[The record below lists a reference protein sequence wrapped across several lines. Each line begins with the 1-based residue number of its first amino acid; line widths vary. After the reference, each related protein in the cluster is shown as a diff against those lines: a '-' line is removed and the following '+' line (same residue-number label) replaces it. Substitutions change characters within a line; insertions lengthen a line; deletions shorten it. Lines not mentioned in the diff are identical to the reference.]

1 MSIIFVLIPL
11 AIIIVSIAIG
21 VFFWAVKSNQF
32 DDLERQGYSILFDD
46 DIKKNGAN
54 DNADKANDTASDVSL
69 EQSVDVPV
77 ETRSTTPLDDVTDNV
92 TITPKNKTVQSKVSR
107 ESDD

>member
-11 AIIIVSIAIG
+11 AVIIVAIAIA

-46 DIKKNGAN
+46 DIKPIDSKETNSAEN
-54 DNADKANDTASDVSL
+54 MNAENSNLLSGNK
-69 EQSVDVPV
+69 Q
-77 ETRSTTPLDDVTDNV
+77 ETKEP
-92 TITPKNKTVQSKVSR
+92 
-107 ESDD
+107 

>member
-46 DIKKNGAN
+46 DIKK
-54 DNADKANDTASDVSL
+54 SDVDVAVKAEP
-69 EQSVDVPV
+69 EQGQASSGADIAAKPQKQN
-77 ETRSTTPLDDVTDNV
+77 TLKST
-92 TITPKNKTVQSKVSR
+92 
-107 ESDD
+107 ESND